1 MKYNPRTVVVFAI
14 LAVLVFAS
22 EKASVLAAQV
32 GSVEEGHR
40 LARETCSQCHLLGDE
55 RGRSTIEKA
64 PTFRVVAN
72 TPGMTSAALRV
83 ILVTPHKH
91 MPALTVSGEEA
102 DSIVAYILSLK
113 DRGRSPR

>member
-1 MKYNPRTVVVFAI
+1 MQYSRRIIVVFAI
-14 LAVLVFAS
+14 ASVLVFAL

-55 RGRSTIEKA
+55 RGRSTVEKA

-113 DRGRSPR
+113 DRAPSPR

>member
-1 MKYNPRTVVVFAI
+1 MQYSRRTLVVFAI
-14 LAVLVFAS
+14 VTVLVFAS

-55 RGRSTIEKA
+55 HGRSTVEKA

-113 DRGRSPR
+113 RGRSPR